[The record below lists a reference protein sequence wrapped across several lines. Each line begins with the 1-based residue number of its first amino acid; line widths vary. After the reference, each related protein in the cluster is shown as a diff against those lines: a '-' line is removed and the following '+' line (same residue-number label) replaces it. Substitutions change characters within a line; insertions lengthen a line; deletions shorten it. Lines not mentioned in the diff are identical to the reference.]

1 MQRPAIHHD
10 DDPASLP
17 ALTAAAAAMTT
28 AGAAATVPPP
38 PARAS
43 TPPRPSKPSRTSSL
57 QAESAATSNSQPSQL
72 QLPGRGGVRTASAAS
87 PLSDKATAFLVRRI
101 LCPQQADKGRA
112 SPAPIEHLLPPLTSR
127 NDVDLQLYALI
138 AIILR
143 EFVQNWYAK
152 ITPDEAFVAEIV
164 QIIAHITR
172 ALEQRLRK
180 VDLESLLFDELPELL
195 DRHVTGP
202 SAPPASFLACG
213 LTHPSSVMR

>member
-1 MQRPAIHHD
+1 
-10 DDPASLP
+10 
-17 ALTAAAAAMTT
+17 MTT
-28 AGAAATVPPP
+28 TGPAATVPPP
-38 PARAS
+38 PARAP
-43 TPPRPSKPSRTSSL
+43 TPPRLPKPSRTSSL
-57 QAESAATSNSQPSQL
+57 QAESAATSNSQSSQ
-72 QLPGRGGVRTASAAS
+72 QQQQQQQQQPGRGGVRTASAAA

-112 SPAPIEHLLPPLTSR
+112 SPAPIDHLLPPLTSR

-172 ALEQRLRK
+172 ALQQRLRK

-195 DRHVTGP
+195 DRHVTGA
-202 SAPPASFLACG
+202 SAPLRPVAACG
-213 LTHPSSVMR
+213 LTHPSPVMR